1 MKLLVSAVRAVRW
14 NRFGDCPNRALHGM
28 LEPMVLFKARSSVRD
43 KTSDDARVAAL
54 VRQIQEVRA
63 GMMKERR
70 GLERRYSDFVGQA
83 SQLVDTGYEGER
95 DDAAEQQLT
104 KVESDALYARKRLS
118 DLERH
123 LKSLDAL
130 TERVKVMFD
139 PIDEIERLRKR

>member
-1 MKLLVSAVRAVRW
+1 MKLLVAAVCTVRW

-28 LEPMVLFKARSSVRD
+28 LGPMVLFKARSSVRD

-54 VRQIQEVRA
+54 VRQIQEVRT

>member
-1 MKLLVSAVRAVRW
+1 MKLLVAAVCTVRW
-14 NRFGDCPNRALHGM
+14 DRFGDCPNRALHGM

-54 VRQIQEVRA
+54 VRQIQEVRT

-70 GLERRYSDFVGQA
+70 GLERRYSGFVGQA

-118 DLERH
+118 DLDRH
-123 LKSLDAL
+123 LNSLDAL

>member
-1 MKLLVSAVRAVRW
+1 MKLLVSPVCTVRCNW
-14 NRFGDCPNRALHGM
+14 FGDCPNRALRGM
-28 LEPMVLFKARSSVRD
+28 LEPMVLFKARSSARD

-54 VRQIQEVRA
+54 VRQIQDVRS
-63 GMMKERR
+63 GMMKEQR

-95 DDAAEQQLT
+95 DDGAEQQLT

-118 DLERH
+118 DLDRH

-130 TERVKVMFD
+130 AERVKVMFD

>member
-1 MKLLVSAVRAVRW
+1 MKLLVSPVSRVGW
-14 NRFGDCPNRALHGM
+14 NRFGDCPNRALRGM
-28 LEPMVLFKARSSVRD
+28 LEPMVLFKARSSARD

-54 VRQIQEVRA
+54 VRQIQDVRS

-95 DDAAEQQLT
+95 DDAAEQRLT

-118 DLERH
+118 DLDRH
-123 LKSLDAL
+123 LESLDAL